1 MKVIYNKFIPF
12 KGYKAMNLFG
22 IVFVR
27 KGAKFDTYDY
37 NHEHIHLK
45 QMQEMLWIFYYLWY
59 AIEYLIIMFF
69 AKWDKQSERYHDV
82 SFEESV
88 CIEAGRIAI
97 PSPFSAMVIAVR
109 ASPQVKYI
117 SHISPAR
124 SKAASI
130 YLR

>member
-69 AKWDKQSERYHDV
+69 QVLQTTGVIHVIVHQFQLRSMRFFHLFDKIKDIFTTTIGKIHSHNLKH
-82 SFEESV
+82 
-88 CIEAGRIAI
+88 
-97 PSPFSAMVIAVR
+97 SP
-109 ASPQVKYI
+109 
-117 SHISPAR
+117 R
-124 SKAASI
+124 S
-130 YLR
+130 

>member
-1 MKVIYNKFIPF
+1 MKVIYNRFIPF

-27 KGAKFDTYDY
+27 KGAKFDAYDY
-37 NHEHIHLK
+37 NHEKIHLK

-82 SFEESV
+82 SFEE
-88 CIEAGRIAI
+88 EAHNNDHNLDYTH
-97 PSPFSAMVIAVR
+97 VR
-109 ASPQVKYI
+109 KHYAWVKYVKL
-117 SHISPAR
+117 R
-124 SKAASI
+124 SYKK
-130 YLR
+130 